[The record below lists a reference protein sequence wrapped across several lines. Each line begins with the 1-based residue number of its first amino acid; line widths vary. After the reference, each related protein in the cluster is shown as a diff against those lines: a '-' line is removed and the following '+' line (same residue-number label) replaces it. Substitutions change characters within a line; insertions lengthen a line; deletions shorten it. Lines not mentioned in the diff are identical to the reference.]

1 LDHTILSRRPKLR
14 RPFMLAAFEG
24 WNDAGE
30 AATTA
35 VDAVGAALGTDTF
48 AVVDPEEFYDF
59 QVTRPHVRM
68 VGGTQPRIDW
78 PAVELRAAKLPGNER
93 DLILVR
99 GVEPN
104 LRWKA
109 FSREIVELAGRFGVE
124 MMVTV
129 GALLADVLHTR
140 PVPVVGSTSD
150 PALADRLGLITS
162 SYEGPTGILGVLADA
177 ARQAGI
183 PAVGLWAALPAYVN
197 AVPNPR
203 AAVALIERL
212 QSLLPLEVDTAPLRG
227 QTAAFDRTV
236 DDALAEDPEL
246 AGYVEQLEAE
256 AEDGPSMDDRP
267 DLLVAEV
274 ERFLRDHPGGGRS

>member
-1 LDHTILSRRPKLR
+1 LDHTILTRRPKLR
-14 RPFMLAAFEG
+14 RPFLLAAFEG

-35 VDAVGAALGTDTF
+35 LDAVGAALEADTF
-48 AVVDPEEFYDF
+48 AVIDPEEFFDF
-59 QVTRPHVRM
+59 QVTRPHVR
-68 VGGTQPRIDW
+68 VVDGGQRRIDW
-78 PAVELRAAKLPGNER
+78 PAVELRAARLPGNER

-104 LRWKA
+104 LRWKTFA
-109 FSREIVELAGRFGVE
+109 GEVVELAGRFGVE

-129 GALLADVLHTR
+129 GALLADVVHNR

-150 PALADRLGLITS
+150 PALADRLGLVTS
-162 SYEGPTGILGVLADA
+162 SYEGPTGILGVLAEA

-197 AVPNPR
+197 AVPNPH

-212 QSLLPLEVDTAPLRG
+212 QSLLPLSVDTSPLRR
-227 QTAAFDRTV
+227 QTEAFDRTV
-236 DDALAEDPEL
+236 DEALAEDPEL
-246 AGYVEQLEAE
+246 AGYVEQLQADAE
-256 AEDGPSMDDRP
+256 EGPSLDDRP

-274 ERFLRDHPGGGRS
+274 ERFLRENPGGRQ